1 VSAQLA
7 QALQHA
13 LVAAARE
20 PMQRATAVTA
30 LRGAEMWAATW
41 PTDPAT
47 LRTLTNSNGVTALAV
62 FTDERQLEDAALR
75 YAWLGVDGRVPSKK
89 LHISEAIRFARQNR
103 AQLVVVDIAADHA
116 LELDEGEME
125 LVSAPPSARPP
136 SFTGLQTVKSQSSRP
151 PALAP
156 AEVRRMSARP
166 DRVSSRPPL
175 QSQGALRPISVQP
188 AVEKSAVAATFGGP
202 TTSTMRALQGSPDDN
217 LLAALAAVL
226 KGYPEVEWARF
237 VRSGSDDENAVPS
250 VAVRIDG
257 AFRKNLAEI
266 SVKLRDAGLAHSTAL
281 EVLVLDTPEQMK
293 EARGMGQPFYP
304 WRKGKR

>member
-13 LVAAARE
+13 LVAASRE

-47 LRTLTNSNGVTALAV
+47 LRTLTNSNGITALAV

-156 AEVRRMSARP
+156 AEVKRVSARP
-166 DRVSSRPPL
+166 ERVSSRPP
-175 QSQGALRPISVQP
+175 QDTGSALRPVTIRP
-188 AVEKSAVAATFGGP
+188 APEKSSVAATFGGP
-202 TTSTMRALQGSPDDN
+202 STSTMRTLQSSPDDA

-226 KGYPEVEWARF
+226 KGYPEVEWASF
-237 VRSGSDDENAVPS
+237 VRSGSGDENAVPS

-257 AFRKNLAEI
+257 AFRKNLSEI
-266 SVKLRDAGLAHSTAL
+266 SVKLRDAGLTHSTAV

-293 EARGMGQPFYP
+293 QARAMGQPFYP

>member
-13 LVAAARE
+13 LVAASRE

-136 SFTGLQTVKSQSSRP
+136 TFTGLQTVKSQSSRP

-156 AEVRRMSARP
+156 SEVKRVSARP
-166 DRVSSRPPL
+166 DRASSRPP
-175 QSQGALRPISVQP
+175 QSSSQGSLRPVAITNT
-188 AVEKSAVAATFGGP
+188 EKSSVAATFGSP
-202 TTSTMRALQGSPDDN
+202 STSTMRALSSSPDDA
-217 LLAALAAVL
+217 LLAALASVL
-226 KGYPEVEWARF
+226 KSYPEVEWASF
-237 VRSGSDDENAVPS
+237 VRSGSGDENAVPS
-250 VAVRIDG
+250 VALRMAG
-257 AFRKNLAEI
+257 GFLKNLEEI
-266 SVKLRDAGLAHSTAL
+266 SRKLREAGLQHSTAV

-293 EARGMGQPFYP
+293 QARAMGQPFYP